1 MNFFQ
6 VLQSTLLKN
15 EKKLSKEDANH
26 LEIAWHSKKQKKS
39 IEKREIKT
47 KNEKKHNNNI
57 YFFTFT
63 FSYTKIYILKIY
75 LEKLILDCY
84 IYIIISHFNPKYLA
98 ID

>member
-26 LEIAWHSKKQKKS
+26 LKIAWHSKKQKKS
-39 IEKREIKT
+39 IEKIEIKT
-47 KNEKKHNNNI
+47 KNEKKPNNNNI

-63 FSYTKIYILKIY
+63 FSYRKIYILKIY

-84 IYIIISHFNPKYLA
+84 IYIIISYFNPK
-98 ID
+98 